1 MVSPQN
7 CVLITT
13 DKTWVWF
20 EKREILVAVSYL
32 MDMDGIDVSRTTYI
46 HIMSE
51 QHAAFLSDDPWIE
64 GFHTGDMSPAGVGDA
79 SGEEKT
85 LELFP
90 ECATREGIEANTGV
104 RKSLEKHNASL
115 SIKKSQL
122 VSIRIPRCGSNKL
135 GLGSSYIRHCTGLVI
150 LNE

>member
-1 MVSPQN
+1 
-7 CVLITT
+7 
-13 DKTWVWF
+13 
-20 EKREILVAVSYL
+20 
-32 MDMDGIDVSRTTYI
+32 
-46 HIMSE
+46 
-51 QHAAFLSDDPWIE
+51 
-64 GFHTGDMSPAGVGDA
+64 MSPAGVGDA
-79 SGEEKT
+79 SGQEKT